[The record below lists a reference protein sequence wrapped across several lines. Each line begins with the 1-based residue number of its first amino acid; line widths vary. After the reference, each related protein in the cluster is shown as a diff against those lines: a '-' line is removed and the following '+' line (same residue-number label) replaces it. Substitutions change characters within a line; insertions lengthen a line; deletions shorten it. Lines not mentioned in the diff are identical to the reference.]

1 MNKITIEFLDGKT
14 KVTGAASALDVINGA
29 AALIS
34 YAIQKT
40 QATSGVQYRSARK
53 TVLEVMNS
61 IIDSDRKNAPPVE
74 DVTNE

>member
-14 KVTGAASALDVINGA
+14 EVTGVAFAFEAITGA

-40 QATSGVQYRSARK
+40 QAYGVQYRSARK